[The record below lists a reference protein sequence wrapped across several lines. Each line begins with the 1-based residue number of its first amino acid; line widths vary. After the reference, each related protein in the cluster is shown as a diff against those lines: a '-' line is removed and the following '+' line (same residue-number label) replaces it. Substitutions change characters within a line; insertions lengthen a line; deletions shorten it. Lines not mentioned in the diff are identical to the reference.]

1 MILSILSLILISII
15 NISVSIPMGA
25 NMFDLADWARTLPYV
40 KKVEDVHI
48 CRRSYSDDILSC
60 FIF

>member
-1 MILSILSLILISII
+1 
-15 NISVSIPMGA
+15 MGA